1 MEREGNIYRERMERE
16 KDTMMQ
22 QNASNVKSRL
32 FRCMIYK
39 H

>member
-1 MEREGNIYRERMERE
+1 MERKGKIYRERMERE

-32 FRCMIYK
+32 YRGMIYN